1 MTATQSFREDNEAI
15 KAEARRHGVRVTVLV
30 GAMRAAWEGIDHDLQ
45 RKLIWDTQ
53 QRAFAEAKRIEAEC
67 RNPTEGNGSGP
78 GRGNRAAG

>member
-1 MTATQSFREDNEAI
+1 MTATQSFRQDNDAI

-30 GAMRAAWEGIDHDLQ
+30 GAMRAAWEGIDHELQ

-67 RNPTEGNGSGP
+67 RNPTEGAGNGAG
-78 GRGNRAAG
+78 GGDRAAG